1 MATNWVQIMLLALIA
16 LAILVI
22 LLLVIYLVDRLNVL
36 ERETQEA
43 MRTLQKPTAPAGPF
57 GGLSGKK
64 LWDALA
70 SGKPP
75 EGMEADQ
82 LDSIRE
88 RFRAVLVKHIAS
100 IFEEGKADVNRGLSS
115 PPKSTRMIQ
124 TLRGQVESWM
134 PGPSVNMLYQCGQEA
149 AVSSPEQ
156 LGGIRSTIDSVAM
169 ELHMTVGLDMNG
181 SVGQQLIPPSETPA
195 LANDGS
201 SATLEAGQAPPP
213 TAAQPS
219 APKTA
224 A

>member
-64 LWDALA
+64 LWDALV

-75 EGMEADQ
+75 EGLEADQ

-88 RFRAVLVKHIAS
+88 RFKVVLIKHMAS

-156 LGGIRSTIDSVAM
+156 LAGIRSTVDSVAK
-169 ELHMTVGLDMNG
+169 ELHMTVGLEMNG
-181 SVGQQLIPPSETPA
+181 SVGQQLIPPAEAPA

-201 SATLEAGQAPPP
+201 YDTLEPGQAPPQ

-219 APKTA
+219 ASKTA

>member
-1 MATNWVQIMLLALIA
+1 MATNWVQIMLLATIA

-43 MRTLQKPTAPAGPF
+43 MRTLHKPAAPAGPF

-88 RFRAVLVKHIAS
+88 RFRAVLVKHMGS
-100 IFEEGKADVNRGLSS
+100 VFEEGKADVNRGLSS

-149 AVSSPEQ
+149 AVSTPEQ
-156 LGGIRSTIDSVAM
+156 LAGIRATIDSVAM
-169 ELHMTVGLDMNG
+169 ELHMSVGLDMNG
-181 SVGQQLIPPSETPA
+181 SVGQQLIPPVEAPA
-195 LANDGS
+195 LADDGS
-201 SATLEAGQAPPP
+201 SASLEPGQAPAPA
-213 TAAQPS
+213 AAQPPT
-219 APKTA
+219 PKNTA
-224 A
+224 